1 MTDERLLTL
10 LREKSVKRGAF
21 TLASG
26 KQSDLYVDV
35 RQTSLHAEGSV
46 RIARA
51 ILSRLRPDV
60 VGVGGMSLGADPLAC
75 CTAAVSHLDGDGRDL
90 HAFLIRKEPKGHGV
104 ERQVVGLSN
113 FTEGAKVA
121 VVEDTTTTGGS
132 LLKAVD
138 AAREAGLDVVQV
150 ITVVDRQEGA
160 SERVAAAGLVLE
172 AIATRAVLLR
182 DDG

>member
-1 MTDERLLTL
+1 MSDERLIELI
-10 LREKSVKRGAF
+10 REKSVKRGTF

-26 KQSDLYVDV
+26 RQSDLYVDV

-51 ILSRLRPDV
+51 ILARLRPDV

-75 CTAAVSHLDGDGRDL
+75 CTAALSHLDGRDL

-113 FTEGAKVA
+113 FEPGAKVA

-132 LLKAVD
+132 LLKAVH
-138 AAREAGLDVVQV
+138 AAQEAGLDVVQL

-160 SERVAAAGLVLE
+160 AERIAAEGWTLD
-172 AIATRAVLLR
+172 AIATRAVLL
-182 DDG
+182 GE